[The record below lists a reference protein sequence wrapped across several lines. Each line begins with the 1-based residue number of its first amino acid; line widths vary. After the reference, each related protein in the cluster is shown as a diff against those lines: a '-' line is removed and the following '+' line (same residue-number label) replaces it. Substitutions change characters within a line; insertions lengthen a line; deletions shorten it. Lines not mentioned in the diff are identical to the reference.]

1 MGEDTREMT
10 PAVDLETVTINP
22 TLSSGSQLAHG
33 CTLQASGVVKV
44 TLLDPT
50 LLVVLPGGMCPHIIW
65 VPERQQT
72 TTTVCSLS
80 IEAVVP
86 SKIVLT

>member
-1 MGEDTREMT
+1 MGEDTRQMT

-33 CTLQASGVVKV
+33 CTRQASGVMKV

-50 LLVVLPGGMCPHIIW
+50 LLVVLPRGMCPYHVTI
-65 VPERQQT
+65 T
-72 TTTVCSLS
+72 
-80 IEAVVP
+80 
-86 SKIVLT
+86 LTLPKMLGS